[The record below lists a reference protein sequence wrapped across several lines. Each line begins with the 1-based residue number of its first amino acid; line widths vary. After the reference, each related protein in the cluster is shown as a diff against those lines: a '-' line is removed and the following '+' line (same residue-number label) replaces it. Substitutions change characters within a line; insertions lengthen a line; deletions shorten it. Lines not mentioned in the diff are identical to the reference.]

1 AMANLGIISRL
12 TPRPA
17 LAVVLRYGLAVS
29 SVAAAL
35 GTTLILRHY
44 NLVPRFISHCTL
56 VAIAITFWYA
66 GSGPGLLAFFLSC
79 LGSSLLARNHF
90 LAPDVPLK
98 SVIILYAVFSVLLG
112 WFSAVRRR
120 VERLLTEARDNLEF
134 RVAERTG

>member
-1 AMANLGIISRL
+1 MASLCIISRL
-12 TPRPA
+12 TPRRA

-66 GSGPGLLAFFLSC
+66 GGGPGLLAFFLFFLRVVLCVSTPFHVPHV
-79 LGSSLLARNHF
+79 SSNIY
-90 LAPDVPLK
+90 V
-98 SVIILYAVFSVLLG
+98 
-112 WFSAVRRR
+112 
-120 VERLLTEARDNLEF
+120 
-134 RVAERTG
+134 